1 MFYWYVPHRCSQIS
15 SSLFK
20 RYSVP
25 HDRLFLDALDRDL
38 KRENMGFEPTTA
50 IFGEPALSFTYEQQR
65 SLYEQFS
72 KAHCVMDADGDAT
85 RNTGAPQIYRKYD
98 IHGSTL
104 AVSRAAAVHNS
115 NLRELHPHDS
125 CIDGGLSHL
134 PSAPHVPNMAYPPLS
149 IFEGS
154 PTYKQRRKKSA
165 NRIDATTRSSSEES
179 NHARVSASDIGVG
192 YGRSD
197 SGMTAADMFNSQ
209 ARGEQGISVGRAK
222 AMLEACGDTNWSS
235 ASQPTPGQS
244 SVQNGSISIFGQ
256 SSPEEPQSDLL
267 SFSDDSL
274 VSTFPSDADGH
285 SNTGMALTTKVFVC
299 PLFCCGRLF
308 KRMEHLKRHMRT
320 HTMERPFQCN
330 RCEKRFSRSDNL
342 NQHLRIHTRAEG
354 VDTHSGEIV
363 AFDAEMENEDT
374 EEGEA
379 AFLADFSFAEG
390 GLSDLKKYEVE
401 LQGVQDVQGDEEG
414 LVEIPGAS
422 HGMDSDAT
430 LDGGLCD
437 GYFPPTMPGDHSTHL
452 ESPEMDWTI
461 VNPPM
466 MTATTTCNGEPVMAS
481 LTSSSHRKEFDVDS
495 MTLPRNI
502 ATTSGIGPLRRHRSA
517 TPSFMRS
524 HSASSNSSR
533 SYHPYSRTSSSNSSP
548 VPLFQ
553 SLEVSTL
560 PSHAMSSD
568 AFRATQ
574 PRSFSTPSLGQGAL
588 QIGDINLDNIFS
600 STLAYFSEPDNFELS
615 QQYPDLSF
623 ESSLSSSIC

>member
-38 KRENMGFEPTTA
+38 KRENMGSEPTTA
-50 IFGEPALSFTYEQQR
+50 VSGEPALSFTYEQQR

-72 KAHCVMDADGDAT
+72 KKAHGVMEADGDAI
-85 RNTGAPQIYRKYD
+85 RNTGLPQMNQKYD
-98 IHGSTL
+98 IHGSM
-104 AVSRAAAVHNS
+104 VSRAAAVHNS
-115 NLRELHPHDS
+115 NLLELHPHDS
-125 CIDGGLSHL
+125 RIDGGCVAHLS
-134 PSAPHVPNMAYPPLS
+134 SALHDPNMAYPPLS

-154 PTYKQRRKKSA
+154 PTYKQRRKKAA
-165 NRIDATTRSSSEES
+165 NRTDATTRSSSEES
-179 NHARVSASDIGVG
+179 NHTRVNASDISVG

-209 ARGEQGISVGRAK
+209 ARGEQGVSVGRAK
-222 AMLEACGDTNWSS
+222 AMLEARGDANWSS
-235 ASQPTPGQS
+235 ASQLTPGQS
-244 SVQNGSISIFGQ
+244 SVQNGSMSRFGQ
-256 SSPEEPQSDLL
+256 SSPKEPQSNLPP
-267 SFSDDSL
+267 FAGDSSL
-274 VSTFPSDADGH
+274 PTFPSDADGH

-330 RCEKRFSRSDNL
+330 RCKKRFSRSDNL
-342 NQHLRIHTRAEG
+342 NQHLRIHIRAEG
-354 VDTHSGEIV
+354 AETPSGEIV

-374 EEGEA
+374 EEGDA

-390 GLSDLKKYEVE
+390 GLNDLKKYEVE
-401 LQGVQDVQGDEEG
+401 LPGVQDVQGDEEG
-414 LVEIPGAS
+414 LVEIPGVS
-422 HGMDSDAT
+422 HGMDSDVT
-430 LDGGLCD
+430 LDLGLCD
-437 GYFPPTMPGDHSTHL
+437 GYFQPTMPGDHSVHL
-452 ESPEMDWTI
+452 ESPEMDWTL

-466 MTATTTCNGEPVMAS
+466 MTATTCNGEPVMAS
-481 LTSSSHRKEFDVDS
+481 LTSSSHRQEFDVDS
-495 MTLPRNI
+495 MTPPRNVL
-502 ATTSGIGPLRRHRSA
+502 TTSGIGPLRRHRSA

-548 VPLFQ
+548 ATLFQ

-574 PRSFSTPSLGQGAL
+574 PRSFSTPSLGQGTL
-588 QIGDINLDNIFS
+588 QIGDVNLDNIFS
-600 STLAYFSEPDNFELS
+600 PSTLAYFSEPDNFELS
-615 QQYPDLSF
+615 QPYPDPSF